1 MVSKLCFCE
10 NNTKWLSLIVVS
22 LLLLGALS
30 TTSLAFERKVLI
42 EVYTNTGCPVTGQW
56 IPIAERT
63 FNEFDQE
70 SWIQVTFHTWW
81 PSSSDL
87 WYVNNYQRHLPGYDD
102 VISRIEKFYCSDQFM
117 GVPSYHFDGHR
128 IGGRVHGGDT
138 PESFTR
144 EVREYIGERL
154 ETETPIQIGIEAT
167 VEGDILNTT
176 ITVFSEENLS
186 NLRLFISLAE
196 KYVRLPGQASRQ
208 IDFWG
213 NHLEM
218 IPDQHGTDFRIPEG
232 QSASFNFEAS
242 LDVGWRENT
251 IDNLKLV
258 AWVQMTDEEQER
270 TVLQAEVLDLGRD
283 VPTMLIV
290 DATQNEEAGEVVFNA
305 FEQGILPA
313 ATRWVRADNG
323 PVSFNDISGYQAV
336 LWHSYDNAED
346 LISIEEEDALMEY
359 MDGGGT
365 VIIACPNLG
374 STNGDGLLYQR
385 YLSVLSNDEDFGEY
399 DIHGNADELAFDGS
413 VVRLENIEEFGTI
426 PGLLPQDGASSV
438 LSYVEGDHFVG
449 IAGVS
454 HVTDRYN
461 ALTFSFP
468 IEAISGIGGSDDLT
482 EFMRRICD
490 WVENPNSAPF
500 EPQTSVT
507 GFELH
512 PIYPNPFN
520 SQAIIDFTISV
531 ASNVSIT
538 LSDLAGRD
546 IIELADG
553 FMSVGDH
560 QITINADN
568 LGLSNGVYFIRCQTE
583 KAVVIQK
590 VLYLQ

>member
-1 MVSKLCFCE
+1 MVLKLRFCE
-10 NNTKWLSLIVVS
+10 INTKWLSLMVVA

-30 TTSLAFERKVLI
+30 TTAIGFERKVLI

-70 SWIQVTFHTWW
+70 DWIQVTFHTWW
-81 PSSSDL
+81 PSANDL

-102 VISRIEKFYCSDQFM
+102 VITRIEAFYARDQFM

-138 PESFTR
+138 PESFTG

-154 ETETPIQIGIEAT
+154 ETQTPIQIGIEAT
-167 VEGDILNTT
+167 VEGDMLNSTV
-176 ITVFSEENLS
+176 TVFSEENLS
-186 NLRLFISLAE
+186 NLRLFVSLAE
-196 KYVRLPGQASRQ
+196 KYVRLPGQPSRQ

-213 NHLEM
+213 NHLDM

-232 QSASFNFEAS
+232 QSASFSFETS

-290 DATQNEEAGEVVFNA
+290 DATQNQEAGEVVFNA
-305 FEQGILPA
+305 FEQGVLPVA
-313 ATRWVRADNG
+313 SRWVRADSG
-323 PVSFNDISGYQAV
+323 PVSFDDLSGYQAV
-336 LWHSYDNAED
+336 LWHSYNNSED
-346 LISIEEEDALMEY
+346 IISIEEEDALMEY

-374 STNGDGLLYQR
+374 ETNGDGLLYQR
-385 YLSVLSNDEDFGEY
+385 YLSVLSNDEDFSEY
-399 DIHGNADELAFDGS
+399 ELHGNAGERAFEGS
-413 VVRLENIEEFGTI
+413 VVRLGEIDEFGTI
-426 PGLLPQDGASSV
+426 SGLVPQEGASVVFSFV
-438 LSYVEGDHFVG
+438 DGDDVVG
-449 IAGVS
+449 IGGVVN
-454 HVTDRYN
+454 VTDRYT
-461 ALTFSFP
+461 ALTLSFP
-468 IEAISGIGGSDDLT
+468 IEAISGVGGSDDLNQ
-482 EFMRRICD
+482 FMGRICD
-490 WVENPNSAPF
+490 WVENPNSAPLQ
-500 EPQTSVT
+500 PQTSVT
-507 GFELH
+507 GFNLQ

-520 SQAIIDFTISV
+520 SQATLDITIDV
-531 ASNVSIT
+531 ATTVHIT

-546 IIELADG
+546 VIELANG
-553 FMSVGDH
+553 FMSAGNH

-568 LGLSNGVYFIRCQTE
+568 AGLSNGVYFVRCQSE
-583 KAVVIQK
+583 KAVVMQK
-590 VLYLQ
+590 VLYLR